1 MDGVHFLNRF
11 RFSSRTNEN
20 IDFLSIIK
28 CTCHFSE
35 TFTNPLTGE
44 FYKTGDIMRHHK
56 LANALRIIAEEGSDA
71 IYGGGSLAQDLVNE
85 IQNAGGIVTM
95 EDLRLY
101 QPKWGKP
108 IESKLFNGDR
118 LFSCPLPST
127 SLLVTFVFNILEG
140 YNFQQNTLEYYQNE
154 NPLFYHILVEAYK
167 FTFAMRTKLGDEMTE
182 EVLAAVANMSSVNYA
197 ESIRSRIR
205 NDTTFQDIGYYG
217 ANSTSVEDHGTA
229 HFSILASNGDAV
241 SITATINDV

>member
-1 MDGVHFLNRF
+1 
-11 RFSSRTNEN
+11 
-20 IDFLSIIK
+20 
-28 CTCHFSE
+28 
-35 TFTNPLTGE
+35 
-44 FYKTGDIMRHHK
+44 MRNHR
-56 LANALRIIAEEGSDA
+56 LANALKIIAEEGSDS
-71 IYGGGSLAQDLVNE
+71 IYGGGSLAQGLVNE

-101 QPKWGKP
+101 QPKWGTP

-127 SLLVTFVFNILEG
+127 SSLVTYVFNILEG
-140 YNFQQNTLEYYQNE
+140 YKFHENSFDYYQND
-154 NPLFYHILVEAYK
+154 NPILYHILVEAFK
-167 FTFAMRTKLGDEMTE
+167 FAFAKRTKIGDELTE
-182 EVLAAVANMSSVNYA
+182 EVLNAVAEMSSVTYS
-197 ESIRSRIR
+197 ETIRNKIR

-229 HFSILASNGDAV
+229 HFSVLASNGDAI

>member
-1 MDGVHFLNRF
+1 
-11 RFSSRTNEN
+11 
-20 IDFLSIIK
+20 
-28 CTCHFSE
+28 
-35 TFTNPLTGE
+35 
-44 FYKTGDIMRHHK
+44 MRNSK
-56 LANALRIIAEEGSDA
+56 LANTMKIIAEEGSDA
-71 IYGGGSLAQDLVNE
+71 IYGDGSLAQGLVNE

-127 SLLVTFVFNILEG
+127 SSLVTFVLNILNG
-140 YNFQQNTLEYYQNE
+140 YNFHENSLDYYENE
-154 NPLFYHILVEAYK
+154 NPLFYHILVEALK
-167 FTFAMRTKLGDEMTE
+167 FTFAKRTKLGDEATE
-182 EVLAAVANMSSVNYA
+182 EVLNTIAEMSSVDYSA
-197 ESIRSRIR
+197 SIRSRIR

>member
-1 MDGVHFLNRF
+1 MMKHLY
-11 RFSSRTNEN
+11 
-20 IDFLSIIK
+20 
-28 CTCHFSE
+28 HFSE
-35 TFTNPLTGE
+35 TFTDPLTGE
-44 FYKTGDIMRHHK
+44 FYQTGDIMRNHK
-56 LANALRIIAEEGSDA
+56 LANALKIIAEEGSDA

-95 EDLRLY
+95 EDLRVY
-101 QPKWGKP
+101 QPKWGRP

-127 SLLVTFVFNILEG
+127 STLITYVFNILEG
-140 YNFQQNTLEYYQNE
+140 FRFHENTLDYYQNE
-154 NPLFYHILVEAYK
+154 YPLFYHVLVEAFK
-167 FTFAMRTKLGDEMTE
+167 FTFAMRTKLGDELSE
-182 EVLAAVANMSSVNYA
+182 GVLNAVADMSNLTYVDN
-197 ESIRSRIR
+197 IQQRIR
-205 NDTTFQDIGYYG
+205 VDRTFQDIGYYG

>member
-1 MDGVHFLNRF
+1 MSSFF
-11 RFSSRTNEN
+11 R
-20 IDFLSIIK
+20 
-28 CTCHFSE
+28 E
-35 TFTNPLTGE
+35 TFSDPLTGE
-44 FYKTGDIMRHHK
+44 FYKTGNIMRNHK
-56 LANALRIIAEEGSDA
+56 LAYALKVIAEEGSDA

-108 IESKLFNGDR
+108 IEIKLFNGDR
-118 LFSCPLPST
+118 LFGCPLPST
-127 SLLVTFVFNILEG
+127 SSLITFVFNILEG
-140 YNFQQNTLEYYQNE
+140 YKFHENSLDYYQNE
-154 NPLFYHILVEAYK
+154 NPIFYHILVEAFK
-167 FTFAMRTKLGDEMTE
+167 FAFAKRTKLGDEMTE
-182 EVLAAVANMSSVNYA
+182 EVLNTVAEMSSYDYSA
-197 ESIRSRIR
+197 SIRSKIR

-229 HFSILASNGDAV
+229 HFSILATNGDAV

>member
-1 MDGVHFLNRF
+1 MK
-11 RFSSRTNEN
+11 
-20 IDFLSIIK
+20 IIY
-28 CTCHFSE
+28 SE
-35 TFTNPLTGE
+35 TFTDPLTGE
-44 FYKTGDIMRHHK
+44 LYKTGDIMRNHK
-56 LANALRIIAEEGSDA
+56 LANALKIIAEEGSDA
-71 IYGGGSLAQDLVNE
+71 IYGGGSLAQDIVNE

-118 LFSCPLPST
+118 LFSCPVPST
-127 SLLVTFVFNILEG
+127 SSLVTFVFNILEG
-140 YNFQQNTLEYYQNE
+140 YNFHEKSLEYYQNE
-154 NPLFYHILVEAYK
+154 NPIFYHILVEAFK
-167 FTFAMRTKLGDEMTE
+167 FAFAKRTKLGDELTE
-182 EVLAAVANMSSVNYA
+182 GVLNAVAEMSSTIYA